1 MKYIFMDT
9 MAFLHYRLFT
19 QIDFLSLFG
28 SEPTTI
34 VILEVVCHEID
45 NHKNQNPRKKIRARA
60 SNVTSKI
67 LEALKGESNALLR
80 DNLRVE
86 FCPRCTIDFAAMGL
100 DASSND
106 HRIIGAI
113 IDFSNKIDKEKD
125 SILFIT
131 PYLS

>member
-86 FCPRCTIDFAAMGL
+86 FCPRCTIDFAAMG
-100 DASSND
+100 
-106 HRIIGAI
+106 
-113 IDFSNKIDKEKD
+113 
-125 SILFIT
+125 
-131 PYLS
+131 